1 MQITLER
8 QSKTIALSF
17 NTDNSIAYDE
27 LYLAVQDKMSAI
39 VNGGKFLASVVGKAF
54 TIIGNA
60 VSVLSK
66 NIYVQGLTV
75 AAAGGLGSRL
85 AGGSFELGFLTAG
98 LAFAVNQ
105 VVTQLAQERNPNPIG
120 RAAAAAQTDS
130 ETHLPSLPQ
139 GVVDFSAGLGDG
151 ILLGYGDELRGILGI
166 DGGIDPT
173 STEYGAGYVTGTTA
187 TTTLIT
193 RGALRGY
200 RTGAEIR
207 IGNNARIAPFGN
219 RTGHPIGRY
228 PHYHRRGI
236 DPATGATRPGQGIGR
251 HRPFETKSPDRSFGD
266 RF

>member
-39 VNGGKFLASVVGKAF
+39 VNGGKFFVGKAF
-54 TIIGNA
+54 TIVGNA

-105 VVTQLAQERNPNPIG
+105 VVTQLAQER
-120 RAAAAAQTDS
+120 Q
-130 ETHLPSLPQ
+130 
-139 GVVDFSAGLGDG
+139 AGNV
-151 ILLGYGDELRGILGI
+151 
-166 DGGIDPT
+166 
-173 STEYGAGYVTGTTA
+173 YVTGHKVGGVGPVDTAVEYTDENGRTTVISA
-187 TTTLIT
+187 GSKDGLLYSEADQDGYSDAPAGNFTVDLVNTPDGTTSTQYVQRLL
-193 RGALRGY
+193 RADSNYSDNVDYDLFPGVQDSYNSNSYLRGL
-200 RTGAEIR
+200 IQ
-207 IGNNARIAPFGN
+207 
-219 RTGHPIGRY
+219 
-228 PHYHRRGI
+228 
-236 DPATGATRPGQGIGR
+236 ATGGSTSVDLGGYVGGSKPLPACHFSTAGC
-251 HRPFETKSPDRSFGD
+251 
-266 RF
+266 

>member
-39 VNGGKFLASVVGKAF
+39 VNGGKFFVGKAF
-54 TIIGNA
+54 TIVGNA

-105 VVTQLAQERNPNPIG
+105 VVTQLAQERKVIDSTREAIDHYRNGNGETVELGSNIKNALTTSGEQQYRSNRIKTGQTSSLSGNYGVDLTGDVFHVGDTTVQYNTVCSDGSCTTTYTGFTRNLPDGGYGADGFWDVFGGNDTIG
-120 RAAAAAQTDS
+120 
-130 ETHLPSLPQ
+130 PQ
-139 GVVDFSAGLGDG
+139 GEF
-151 ILLGYGDELRGILGI
+151 
-166 DGGIDPT
+166 GGGTPYPYTPYEWTDTYPDP
-173 STEYGAGYVTGTTA
+173 Y
-187 TTTLIT
+187 
-193 RGALRGY
+193 
-200 RTGAEIR
+200 
-207 IGNNARIAPFGN
+207 
-219 RTGHPIGRY
+219 
-228 PHYHRRGI
+228 
-236 DPATGATRPGQGIGR
+236 
-251 HRPFETKSPDRSFGD
+251 
-266 RF
+266 

>member
-39 VNGGKFLASVVGKAF
+39 VNGGKFFVGKAF
-54 TIIGNA
+54 TIVGNA

-105 VVTQLAQERNPNPIG
+105 VVTQLAQENNPANSVANDALDDKHLTLSEANSVWRANNDPNFEVTVDASKLSVKQTGDFNDNGTAPGRVRGRNWLVHGSVTLSRDAEGNVSI
-120 RAAAAAQTDS
+120 
-130 ETHLPSLPQ
+130 
-139 GVVDFSAGLGDG
+139 
-151 ILLGYGDELRGILGI
+151 LRGQYDFQSHG
-166 DGGIDPT
+166 
-173 STEYGAGYVTGTTA
+173 S
-187 TTTLIT
+187 
-193 RGALRGY
+193 
-200 RTGAEIR
+200 
-207 IGNNARIAPFGN
+207 FWS
-219 RTGHPIGRY
+219 
-228 PHYHRRGI
+228 
-236 DPATGATRPGQGIGR
+236 RPVR
-251 HRPFETKSPDRSFGD
+251 NFETYGGFYVGSRAGFSVGTDYWINYSGSPNVSR
-266 RF
+266 

>member
-39 VNGGKFLASVVGKAF
+39 VNGGKFFVGKAF
-54 TIIGNA
+54 TIVGNA

-105 VVTQLAQERNPNPIG
+105 VVTQLAQEENPAQSVANEALEDGHLSLREANKIW
-120 RAAAAAQTDS
+120 RANNDPNFEVTVDASKLSVKQLEDFGPNGYAS
-130 ETHLPSLPQ
+130 GKVQ
-139 GVVDFSAGLGDG
+139 GVADWSVHGSVSLSQDAQGNITIPSAPYDFQP
-151 ILLGYGDELRGILGI
+151 RGSFLSS
-166 DGGIDPT
+166 P
-173 STEYGAGYVTGTTA
+173 V
-187 TTTLIT
+187 
-193 RGALRGY
+193 R
-200 RTGAEIR
+200 
-207 IGNNARIAPFGN
+207 N
-219 RTGHPIGRY
+219 
-228 PHYHRRGI
+228 
-236 DPATGATRPGQGIGR
+236 
-251 HRPFETKSPDRSFGD
+251 FETYGGFYFASRAGTSVGTDFLINYSGSPNVGR
-266 RF
+266 

>member
-8 QSKTIALSF
+8 QSKAIALSF

-39 VNGGKFLASVVGKAF
+39 VNGGKFFVGKAF

-105 VVTQLAQERNPNPIG
+105 VVTQLAQEGDSDAWRDNVKDIDKLDGLSDEFRPRAEAVLKELSEQGHKLRVVWGKRTPEENQLLVDQGNASRNSLHLTGDALDFVNREIGYDNINYPEYNAAVEQAAKNAGVIWGGDFKSRWDPNHI
-120 RAAAAAQTDS
+120 
-130 ETHLPSLPQ
+130 
-139 GVVDFSAGLGDG
+139 
-151 ILLGYGDELRGILGI
+151 ELKR
-166 DGGIDPT
+166 
-173 STEYGAGYVTGTTA
+173 
-187 TTTLIT
+187 
-193 RGALRGY
+193 
-200 RTGAEIR
+200 
-207 IGNNARIAPFGN
+207 
-219 RTGHPIGRY
+219 
-228 PHYHRRGI
+228 
-236 DPATGATRPGQGIGR
+236 
-251 HRPFETKSPDRSFGD
+251 
-266 RF
+266 

>member
-39 VNGGKFLASVVGKAF
+39 VNGGKFFVGKAF
-54 TIIGNA
+54 TIVGNA

-105 VVTQLAQERNPNPIG
+105 VVTQLAQEGQGDQRSFFDRLVDG
-120 RAAAAAQTDS
+120 FKDRVSVSSKFRAGVGPAIDVGPTVNNRELA
-130 ETHLPSLPQ
+130 ETGS
-139 GVVDFSAGLGDG
+139 VRVDPGGGEGLGASGSLTVDVMLFEAGPVVNSPVLTNHTFCAGAGVGGCVNATFLDG
-151 ILLGYGDELRGILGI
+151 RVFSLTVS
-166 DGGIDPT
+166 GGIVGGVSFTNTVAAPIRVRVFPDP
-173 STEYGAGYVTGTTA
+173 
-187 TTTLIT
+187 
-193 RGALRGY
+193 
-200 RTGAEIR
+200 
-207 IGNNARIAPFGN
+207 
-219 RTGHPIGRY
+219 
-228 PHYHRRGI
+228 
-236 DPATGATRPGQGIGR
+236 
-251 HRPFETKSPDRSFGD
+251 
-266 RF
+266 